1 MPMLN
6 GSPRSVDGAFA
17 ADAGGGAA
25 GSSDLSRFWSQSPR
39 RPGAHLSASSGRR
52 WVPASAGE
60 EFSNLGVDVG
70 EFLDVEALADAGYHL
85 LGVEIDA
92 DRVLVARRAVRHP
105 VTAGP
110 RGVEIVEQQF
120 DLVVV
125 WVVVVHRRRHAVV
138 DAAMRAD
145 ALVSQLLV
153 MVGQHFGIE
162 GEGDVVEADLAAGAR
177 RLAFGRRLFGKRAGV
192 DKGDAVVLVVIAD
205 EGDELVLVEQFGA
218 EHRAVPSYH
227 LLAPIGLQHEMRKLL
242 R

>member
-39 RPGAHLSASSGRR
+39 RPGPICRPHPAER
-52 WVPASAGE
+52 WVPASAGAE
-60 EFSNLGVDVG
+60 VSNLGVDVG
-70 EFLDVEALADAGYHL
+70 EFLDVEALADADYHL

-110 RGVEIVEQQF
+110 RGVEIVEQQL

-125 WVVVVHRRRHAVV
+125 RVVVVHRRRHAVV

-145 ALVSQLLV
+145 ALVLQLFV
-153 MVGQHFGIE
+153 MVGQILGVE
-162 GEGDVVEADLAAGAR
+162 GEGDGGEADLAAGAR
-177 RLAFGRRLFGKRAGV
+177 GLTFRGRLVGERAGV